1 LVLTSAKP
9 KLLITFYNLKTQF
22 RIVAYRDFQS
32 FVIADIPGI
41 MKVQKVKLGH
51 YFLRHIE
58 RNSTLLFL
66 VPVDTPDIKGEYDI
80 LVNELTIPEML
91 DKERL
96 LVISKCDMLDDE
108 LKVKV
113 ELDVAFKDVP
123 YMFISSVA
131 QQGLTE
137 LKDKLWKM
145 LND

>member
-1 LVLTSAKP
+1 
-9 KLLITFYNLKTQF
+9 
-22 RIVAYRDFQS
+22 
-32 FVIADIPGI
+32 
-41 MKVQKVKLGH
+41 MKEIQP
-51 YFLRHIE
+51 YCSCPCRY
-58 RNSTLLFL
+58 
-66 VPVDTPDIKGEYDI
+66 PDIKGEYDI
-80 LVNELTIPEML
+80 LVNELTKYNPEML

-108 LKVKV
+108 LTAELKE
-113 ELDVAFKDVP
+113 ELDVSLKGVP

>member
-1 LVLTSAKP
+1 
-9 KLLITFYNLKTQF
+9 
-22 RIVAYRDFQS
+22 
-32 FVIADIPGI
+32 
-41 MKVQKVKLGH
+41 
-51 YFLRHIE
+51 
-58 RNSTLLFL
+58 
-66 VPVDTPDIKGEYDI
+66 
-80 LVNELTIPEML
+80 ML

-108 LKVKV
+108 LTELKK
-113 ELDVAFKDVP
+113 ELDVSLKGVP

>member
-1 LVLTSAKP
+1 
-9 KLLITFYNLKTQF
+9 
-22 RIVAYRDFQS
+22 
-32 FVIADIPGI
+32 
-41 MKVQKVKLGH
+41 
-51 YFLRHIE
+51 
-58 RNSTLLFL
+58 
-66 VPVDTPDIKGEYDI
+66 
-80 LVNELTIPEML
+80 ML

-108 LKVKV
+108 LTA
-113 ELDVAFKDVP
+113 ELKRIRCFLEGVP